1 MSSLHRALSIFLLC
15 ATLTY
20 TQEWDTA
27 LCNRYAIGAY
37 SFTDFKGNIMRVG
50 FFAAFFAV
58 LAHLNWC
65 DHHGFTPIIFW
76 GEQSAYYDAEYGPN
90 AWEYYFEPVST
101 LRYDPAHDM
110 LITSLC
116 APDFTTIKHFCKHD
130 LEYRIFVNGIISRH
144 IRLKPT
150 MQQRIDEFY
159 YGNQMDRIPTIGVH
173 LRGTDKKTEIA
184 IPHPL
189 ELIMVANKVAQLYG
203 QCQFFVATDEEQLLD
218 LARTHLH
225 GPVISYPAHRSV
237 SGIPVHLDQTQIC
250 RAQLG
255 SDVLAECL
263 LLSRCTAL
271 VHSHSN
277 VSYTA
282 TFFNPYIDDY
292 FVEAPTRKSVRS
304 AHTNAPLCTP
314 YVLQERN

>member
-1 MSSLHRALSIFLLC
+1 MLYTGMLRA
-15 ATLTY
+15 Y
-20 TQEWDTA
+20 TWDYVPA
-27 LCNRYAIGAY
+27 RDKRYSIGAY
-37 SFTDFKGNIMRVG
+37 SFTTFQGETMRVG

-65 DHHGFTPIIFW
+65 DKHGFTPTIFW
-76 GEQSAYYDAEYGPN
+76 DERSAYYDAARGPN
-90 AWEYYFEPVST
+90 AWEYYFEPVSS
-101 LRYDPAHDM
+101 LRYDAAHDT

-130 LEYRIFVNGIISRH
+130 EEYRLFVHGIIKKH
-144 IRLKPT
+144 IRLKPAV
-150 MQQRIDEFY
+150 QEIIDSFY
-159 YGNQMDRIPTIGVH
+159 YEHSMDCIPTIGVH

-189 ELIMVANKVAQLYG
+189 ELIMVANKVAQTFKE
-203 QCQFFVATDEEQLLD
+203 CQFFVATDEESLLD

-225 GPVISYPAHRSV
+225 GPVISYPAQRSA
-237 SGIPVHLDQTQIC
+237 SGIPVHLDKKQAN
-250 RAQLG
+250 RSQLG
-255 SDVLAECL
+255 SDVLVECI

-282 TFFNPYIDDY
+282 TFFNPFIDDY
-292 FVEAPTRKSVRS
+292 FVEASPKPSARS
-304 AHTNAPLCTP
+304 AINTIPICTSP
-314 YVLQERN
+314 VL